1 MNNRIDSEF
10 FVTPGNVILNDLEL
24 RADALNALKLP
35 ITVKA
40 GRLGSL
46 TIKASSNPIVSAN
59 NSSFMIWLMIS
70 LFT

>member
-10 FVTPGNVILNDLEL
+10 CVTTGDVILNDLEL

-46 TIKASSNPIVSAN
+46 TIKASINPIVSAY
-59 NSSFMIWLMIS
+59 NSSFMMWLMIS
-70 LFT
+70 VFS